1 MDVRSQALGMA
12 ILTVVALVASTGAA
26 RVAHSEQPTGL
37 PAWAN
42 SAPERFPWAI
52 THVMTEDGYITE
64 LKEPVTQKRDVIS
77 AMVTAQEDAVA
88 RRASNERRDPDSSH
102 DLLNALLVPVTCAYG
117 SDWNLISTFVAEFG
131 TVFFCSSPIL
141 KSALDRFGYIDPVF
155 YELVQTDQNCVHFNA
170 GALWIHTKYTSIDPG
185 GLEWCSYGSGTVYFN
200 TPQFWIDSGCHSY

>member
-88 RRASNERRDPDSSH
+88 RRAS
-102 DLLNALLVPVTCAYG
+102 T
-117 SDWNLISTFVAEFG
+117 SDGIR
-131 TVFFCSSPIL
+131 IL
-141 KSALDRFGYIDPVF
+141 RTTYLTP
-155 YELVQTDQNCVHFNA
+155 
-170 GALWIHTKYTSIDPG
+170 
-185 GLEWCSYGSGTVYFN
+185 CSYQSLVHMDQIGT
-200 TPQFWIDSGCHSY
+200 